1 MLYRAILLALV
12 LPFVPS
18 AAAADDNAKRI
29 GCFREFHEPAK
40 YNVTR
45 KKVKDSYRKYIKRT
59 NGRIDLME
67 YPPVYEEIKT
77 LVEEAHVV
85 IRQVKCD

>member
-1 MLYRAILLALV
+1 MLYRALIIALV
-12 LPFVPS
+12 VPFVPT
-18 AAAADDNAKRI
+18 AAHADENAKPI

-77 LVEEAHVV
+77 LVEEAHIVM
-85 IRQVKCD
+85 RQVKCD